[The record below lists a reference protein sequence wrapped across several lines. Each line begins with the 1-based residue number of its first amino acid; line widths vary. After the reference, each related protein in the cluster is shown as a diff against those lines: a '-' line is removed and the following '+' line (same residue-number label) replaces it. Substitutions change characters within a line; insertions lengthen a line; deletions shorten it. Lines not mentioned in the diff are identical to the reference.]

1 MKLKKLMAGVMVG
14 IMAFSMAACSGGS
27 AETEGSETQHQKQ

>member
-14 IMAFSMAACSGGS
+14 IMAFSMAACSGGTPDNLS
-27 AETEGSETQHQKQ
+27 PHTSPVYS